1 MHGKAPRAPYR
12 EVRAFII
19 PGRLAIM
26 SLMAHVPDIRFVTA
40 ADGVQVATAR
50 YGAGPLLLKAA
61 TWLTHIEHVAPG
73 SIHEALVDEFAPR
86 HTYVE
91 YDTRGCGLSQRRV
104 DEISFDAWVR
114 DLEAVADAYGQAPF
128 TLLGFTCAAGV
139 AVEYAARHPERVK
152 NLILFGGFATSY
164 HSTSHPDP
172 AVRREGD
179 LMLELAELG
188 WGNSSPAFRQV
199 FVSRFLPDATQ
210 QQWKAFDELQR
221 ATATPEVA
229 VRYLRAMYNMNV
241 KAAAERV
248 RCPTLVLHPK
258 GDEMVRFEQGR
269 RLASLIPQARF
280 VPLEGRNHIPFP
292 QEPAWAGF
300 AAAVRE
306 FLGEA
311 APSQPGAP
319 AALTPR
325 QLEVL
330 RRIAF
335 GESDKQIAKAL
346 QLSPRTV
353 EMHAGN
359 ALQALGCRTRAEAVR
374 RAAEQRLLGA

>member
-1 MHGKAPRAPYR
+1 
-12 EVRAFII
+12 
-19 PGRLAIM
+19 
-26 SLMAHVPDIRFVTA
+26 
-40 ADGVQVATAR
+40 
-50 YGAGPLLLKAA
+50 
-61 TWLTHIEHVAPG
+61 
-73 SIHEALVDEFAPR
+73 
-86 HTYVE
+86 
-91 YDTRGCGLSQRRV
+91 
-104 DEISFDAWVR
+104 
-114 DLEAVADAYGQAPF
+114 
-128 TLLGFTCAAGV
+128 
-139 AVEYAARHPERVK
+139 
-152 NLILFGGFATSY
+152 
-164 HSTSHPDP
+164 
-172 AVRREGD
+172 
-179 LMLELAELG
+179 MLQLAELG

-221 ATATPEVA
+221 ATAAPEVA

-300 AAAVRE
+300 VAAVRE

-311 APSQPGAP
+311 AASQPDAP
-319 AALTPR
+319 ATLTLR

-374 RAAEQRLLGA
+374 RATEQRLLGA

>member
-1 MHGKAPRAPYR
+1 MPRDR
-12 EVRAFII
+12 
-19 PGRLAIM
+19 
-26 SLMAHVPDIRFVTA
+26 DIRFITSS
-40 ADGVQVATAR
+40 DGVQLAAAR
-50 YGAGPLLLKAA
+50 YGSGPLLVKAA
-61 TWLTHIEHVAPG
+61 TWLTHIERVAPG
-73 SIHEALVDEFAPR
+73 SVQEALVEEFAPR

-104 DEISFDAWVR
+104 DALTFESWVQ
-114 DLEAVADAYGQAPF
+114 DLEAVADAHGGQPF

-139 AVEYAARHPERVK
+139 AVEYAARHPERVAK
-152 NLILFGGFATSY
+152 LILFGGFATSY

-188 WGNSSPAFRQV
+188 WGSSSPAFRQV

-210 QQWKAFDELQR
+210 AQWKAFDELQQ
-221 ATATPEVA
+221 ATATPDVA
-229 VRYLRAMYNMNV
+229 VRYLKAMYNMNV
-241 KAAAERV
+241 KDAATRV

-269 RLASLIPQARF
+269 RLATLIPGARF

-292 QEPAWAGF
+292 QEAAWAGF
-300 AAAVRE
+300 VRE
-306 FLGEA
+306 TRQFLGHAQAPGDGEA
-311 APSQPGAP
+311 PLR
-319 AALTPR
+319 LTVR
-325 QLEVL
+325 QTEVL

-335 GESDKQIAKAL
+335 GESDKQIAAAL

-353 EMHAGN
+353 EMHAAR
-359 ALQALGCRTRAEAVR
+359 ALQALGCRNRAEAVR
-374 RAAEQRLLGA
+374 RATEHRLLAG